1 MSQKSPAER
10 IAEYKEKAVAAKMAG
25 DLQTAADW
33 YYKAARLADFES
45 ASEYAR
51 ITFPHIHDPIPN
63 PKKAAADGTKIYKW
77 ESYKYSKLN
86 MKLFREPS
94 EEVKFQKRLE
104 AHQKMA
110 AKYDHPMMDKLF
122 GDFYWAYCGFPSE
135 AEAYYMKAAER
146 GDYVAARCL
155 VLAYGQNSYRASDGK
170 VTCVQDME
178 QFWKYVFLMYE
189 LSKQRLAWFTHRGLA
204 SSNTRYAPSS
214 RWDYIPQYQVRVLNT
229 MADYMCDSVASD
241 LFPEKPPAEGE
252 TEEKPADRTSYDY
265 REKTYKYADLSEED
279 RESMF
284 LWLRALCDT
293 CPNLDI
299 FATKHQFLCYM
310 YAEGY
315 GCEQDVEKAR
325 QVIKNVPMVDGSV
338 YDALVKY
345 ELYDPNYQRGWMKP
359 IVAYFLAEEWVEK
372 GENLEQAKAWLTR
385 VTTDS
390 KWEKYR
396 IAAQE
401 LLDKLR

>member
-1 MSQKSPAER
+1 MNKKSPAER

-45 ASEYAR
+45 ASEYVR
-51 ITFPHIHDPIPN
+51 IAFPRLYDPI
-63 PKKAAADGTKIYKW
+63 PKKAAANGKKICKW
-77 ESYKYSKLN
+77 ENYKYSKLD

-110 AKYDHPMMDKLF
+110 AKYDHPMMDRLF
-122 GDFYWAYCGFPSE
+122 GDFYWAYCGIQGE
-135 AEAYYMKAAER
+135 AEAYFKKAAER

-155 VLAYGQNSYRASDGK
+155 VLAYGQNSCRASDGK

-178 QFWKYVFLMYE
+178 QFWKYVFLTYE
-189 LSKQRLAWFTHRGLA
+189 LSKQRLAWFTHGGFGSKYQISGVLFKHE
-204 SSNTRYAPSS
+204 
-214 RWDYIPQYQVRVLNT
+214 YQVRLLGD
-229 MADYMCDSVASD
+229 MADYMCISVASD
-241 LFPEKPPAEGE
+241 VFPEKPPADGE
-252 TEEKPADRTSYDY
+252 IEEETVDRTSVDY
-265 REKTYKYADLSEED
+265 REKTYKCADLSEED

-293 CPNLDI
+293 FPNLNI
-299 FATKHQFLCYM
+299 FATKHQFMCYM

-315 GCEQDVEKAR
+315 GCEPDLEKAR

-338 YDALVKY
+338 HDALVKY
-345 ELYDPNYQRGWMKP
+345 ELYDPDYQRGWMKP

-396 IAAQE
+396 IAAQK
-401 LLDKLR
+401 LLDKLG

>member
-1 MSQKSPAER
+1 MSKISPEER
-10 IAEYKEKAVAAKMAG
+10 ISEYKEKAVAAKMAG

-33 YYKAARLADFES
+33 YYKAARLADFDS

-51 ITFPHIHDPIPN
+51 IAFPHIYDPIPN
-63 PKKAAADGTKIYKW
+63 PRKAAANGTKIYKW
-77 ESYKYSKLN
+77 ESYKYAKLN
-86 MKLFREPS
+86 MKLFYEPS

-104 AHQKMA
+104 AHQKLA
-110 AKYDHPMMDKLF
+110 AKYDHPMVDNLF
-122 GDFYWAYCGFPSE
+122 GSFYWTNCGIKGE
-135 AEAYYMKAAER
+135 AEAYLKKAAER
-146 GDYVAARCL
+146 GDYNAASCL
-155 VLAYGQNSYRASDGK
+155 VLAYGKNSYNASNGT

-178 QFWKYVFLMYE
+178 QFWKYVFLTYE
-189 LSKQRLAWFTHRGLA
+189 LSKQRLAWFTHSALH
-204 SSNTRYAPSS
+204 SSKYKSS
-214 RWDYIPQYQVRVLNT
+214 TVYYKHEYQVRLLDE
-229 MADYMCDSVASD
+229 MADNLCISIASD
-241 LFPEKPPAEGE
+241 VFPEEPPADGKA
-252 TEEKPADRTSYDY
+252 EEKPVDRTSYDY
-265 REKTYKYADLSEED
+265 RPKSYKYANLAEED
-279 RESMF
+279 KESMF

-293 CPNLDI
+293 FPNLDI

-310 YAEGY
+310 YTEGY
-315 GCEQDVEKAR
+315 GCEQDMEKAR

-338 YDALVKY
+338 HDALVKY
-345 ELYDPNYQRGWMKP
+345 DHYTPDYQRGWMEP

-401 LLDKLR
+401 LLDKLA

>member
-1 MSQKSPAER
+1 MNKKSPAQR

-45 ASEYAR
+45 ASEYVR
-51 ITFPHIHDPIPN
+51 IAFPHIYDPIPN
-63 PKKAAADGTKIYKW
+63 PRKAAANGKKICKW
-77 ESYKYSKLN
+77 ENYKYAKLN
-86 MKLFREPS
+86 MKLFS
-94 EEVKFQKRLE
+94 EKNEEIKFQKRLE

-110 AKYDHPMMDKLF
+110 AKYDHPMVDNLF
-122 GDFYWAYCGFPSE
+122 GSFYWANCGIKGE
-135 AEAYYMKAAER
+135 AETYLKKAAER

-155 VLAYGQNSYRASDGK
+155 VLAYGKNCCYASDGK

-178 QFWKYVFLMYE
+178 QFWKYVFLTYE
-189 LSKQRLAWFTHRGLA
+189 LSKQRLAWFTHGGFG
-204 SSNTRYAPSS
+204 SK
-214 RWDYIPQYQVRVLNT
+214 YQISGVLFKHEYQLLLLNQ

-241 LFPEKPPAEGE
+241 LFPEKPPADGE
-252 TEEKPADRTSYDY
+252 IEEETVDRTSVDY
-265 REKTYKYADLSEED
+265 RPTTYKYADLTEED

-284 LWLRALCDT
+284 LWFRALCDSF
-293 CPNLDI
+293 PDHERYE
-299 FATKHQFLCYM
+299 AKRQFLCFM

-315 GCEQDVEKAR
+315 GCEQDLEKAR

-338 YDALVKY
+338 HDALVKY
-345 ELYDPNYQRGWMKP
+345 DHYTPDYEKGWMKP
-359 IVAYFLAEEWVEK
+359 IVAYLLAEQWVEN

-396 IAAQE
+396 IAAQK
-401 LLDKLR
+401 LLDKLA